1 MTTNRDFKKVL
12 ETLQVLDT
20 DSINLYERLLAM
32 SETALES
39 ETNNVSFMKEQQ
51 KLNKL
56 FSDSLKVQE
65 GNNKIIFDAIQ
76 KILNHLEVSE
86 K

>member
-20 DSINLYERLLAM
+20 DSINLYERFLAM

-39 ETNNVSFMKEQQ
+39 ETNTISFMKEQQ

>member
-1 MTTNRDFKKVL
+1 MTTNRDLKKVL

-20 DSINLYERLLAM
+20 DSINLYERFLAM

-65 GNNKIIFDAIQ
+65 ENNKIIFDAIQ
-76 KILNHLEVSE
+76 SILNHLEVSE

>member
-20 DSINLYERLLAM
+20 DSVNLYERFLAM
-32 SETALES
+32 SESALES
-39 ETNNVSFMKEQQ
+39 ESNNVSFMKEQQ

-65 GNNKIIFDAIQ
+65 ENNKIIFDAIQ

>member
-1 MTTNRDFKKVL
+1 MTTKRDFQKVL

-20 DSINLYERLLAM
+20 DSINLYERFLAM
-32 SETALES
+32 SESALES

-65 GNNKIIFDAIQ
+65 ENNKIIFDAIQ

>member
-1 MTTNRDFKKVL
+1 MTTNRDLKKVL

-20 DSINLYERLLAM
+20 DSINLYERFLAM

-65 GNNKIIFDAIQ
+65 ENNKIIFDAIQ

>member
-20 DSINLYERLLAM
+20 DSINLYERFLAM

-39 ETNNVSFMKEQQ
+39 ETNTISFMKEQQ

-56 FSDSLKVQE
+56 FSLFMRIRLLNSILKR
-65 GNNKIIFDAIQ
+65 
-76 KILNHLEVSE
+76 LLEFA
-86 K
+86 KR

>member
-20 DSINLYERLLAM
+20 DSMNLYERFLAM

-39 ETNNVSFMKEQQ
+39 ETNTISFMKEQQ

>member
-12 ETLQVLDT
+12 ETLHVLDT
-20 DSINLYERLLAM
+20 DSINLYERFLAM

-56 FSDSLKVQE
+56 FSDSLKIQE
-65 GNNKIIFDAIQ
+65 ENNKFIFKTLQ

-86 K
+86 R

>member
-20 DSINLYERLLAM
+20 DSINLYERFLAM

-65 GNNKIIFDAIQ
+65 ENNKIIFDAIQ
-76 KILNHLEVSE
+76 RILNHLEVSE

>member
-1 MTTNRDFKKVL
+1 MTTKRDFQKVL

-39 ETNNVSFMKEQQ
+39 ESNNVSFMKEQQ

-56 FSDSLKVQE
+56 FSDSLKIQE

>member
-1 MTTNRDFKKVL
+1 MTTDRDFKKVL

-20 DSINLYERLLAM
+20 DSVNLYERFLAM
-32 SETALES
+32 SESALES
-39 ETNNVSFMKEQQ
+39 ESNNVSFMKEQQ

-56 FSDSLKVQE
+56 FSDSLKIQE

>member
-1 MTTNRDFKKVL
+1 MTTKRDFQKVL

-20 DSINLYERLLAM
+20 DSINLYERFLAM
-32 SETALES
+32 SESALES
-39 ETNNVSFMKEQQ
+39 ESNNVSFMKEQQ

-65 GNNKIIFDAIQ
+65 ENNKIIFDAIQ

>member
-20 DSINLYERLLAM
+20 DSINLYERFLAM

>member
-1 MTTNRDFKKVL
+1 MTDRDFQKIL

-65 GNNKIIFDAIQ
+65 GNNKIIFETLQ
-76 KILNHLEVSE
+76 QILNKLGGS

>member
-1 MTTNRDFKKVL
+1 MTTKRDFQKVL

-39 ETNNVSFMKEQQ
+39 ESNNASFMKEQQ

-56 FSDSLKVQE
+56 FSDSLKIQE

>member
-1 MTTNRDFKKVL
+1 MTTDRDFKKVL

-20 DSINLYERLLAM
+20 DSINLYERFLAM

-39 ETNNVSFMKEQQ
+39 ETNTISFMKEQQ

-56 FSDSLKVQE
+56 FSDSLKIQE
-65 GNNKIIFDAIQ
+65 ENNKFIFKTLQ

>member
-20 DSINLYERLLAM
+20 DSVNLYERFLAM
-32 SETALES
+32 SESALES
-39 ETNNVSFMKEQQ
+39 ESNNVSFMKEQQ

-56 FSDSLKVQE
+56 FSDSLKIQE

-76 KILNHLEVSE
+76 RILNHLEVSE

>member
-76 KILNHLEVSE
+76 KILNHLEVLE

>member
-56 FSDSLKVQE
+56 F
-65 GNNKIIFDAIQ
+65 IY
-76 KILNHLEVSE
+76 
-86 K
+86 

>member
-1 MTTNRDFKKVL
+1 MTTKRDFQKVL

-32 SETALES
+32 SESALES
-39 ETNNVSFMKEQQ
+39 ESNNVSFMKEQQ

-65 GNNKIIFDAIQ
+65 ENNKIIFDAIQ

>member
-1 MTTNRDFKKVL
+1 MTTKRDFQKVL

-20 DSINLYERLLAM
+20 DSINLYERFLAM

-39 ETNNVSFMKEQQ
+39 EANNVSFMKEQQ

-65 GNNKIIFDAIQ
+65 ENNKIIFDAIQ

>member
-20 DSINLYERLLAM
+20 DSINLYERFLAM
-32 SETALES
+32 SQTALES

>member
-1 MTTNRDFKKVL
+1 MTTDRDFKKIL

-20 DSINLYERLLAM
+20 DSINLYERFLAM

-39 ETNNVSFMKEQQ
+39 ETNTISFMKEQQ

-56 FSDSLKVQE
+56 FSDSLKIQE
-65 GNNKIIFDAIQ
+65 ENNKFIFKTLQ

>member
-1 MTTNRDFKKVL
+1 MTTSRDFKKVL

-65 GNNKIIFDAIQ
+65 GNNKIIFETLQ
-76 KILNHLEVSE
+76 QILNKLGGS

>member
-20 DSINLYERLLAM
+20 DSINLYERFLAM
-32 SETALES
+32 SESALES

-65 GNNKIIFDAIQ
+65 ENNKFIFKTLQ

>member
-1 MTTNRDFKKVL
+1 MTTKRDFQKVL

-20 DSINLYERLLAM
+20 DSINLYERFLAM
-32 SETALES
+32 SESALES

-56 FSDSLKVQE
+56 FSDSLKIQE

>member
-1 MTTNRDFKKVL
+1 
-12 ETLQVLDT
+12 
-20 DSINLYERLLAM
+20 
-32 SETALES
+32 
-39 ETNNVSFMKEQQ
+39 MKEQQ

-56 FSDSLKVQE
+56 FSDSLKIQE
-65 GNNKIIFDAIQ
+65 ENNKFIFKTLQ